1 MKLFSTLLVAA
12 IFATVLTTGCGHAGK
27 NKTGKEY
34 MPDMGVSVAYEANK
48 FVDYG
53 RNTWNEESVKP
64 RKELA
69 MHNLPV
75 AHAIPRGYAGGPSSM
90 KAVHGMDK
98 LNSIATPPN
107 GYVPFYYGNTPDE
120 RERAIAE
127 IHNNPF
133 PITDKALATGKNL
146 YDINC
151 AICHGKKADGNGT
164 LAEDGN
170 PFSDVTA
177 PANLMM
183 DRFIDQSNGF
193 YYYTIMKGRNLMG
206 AFYDKLSYE
215 ERWDVIHYIRS
226 MQAKKRGVKYTKDFY
241 LPKEDK

>member
-1 MKLFSTLLVAA
+1 MKLFSTILIAA
-12 IFATVLTTGCGHAGK
+12 IFMTVFMTSCGHAGK

-34 MPDMGVSVAYEANK
+34 MPDMGVAVAYEANK

-53 RNTWNEESVKP
+53 RNTWNEESAKP

-75 AHAIPRGYAGGPSSM
+75 AHAIPRGYAGGPGTM

-107 GYVPFYYGNTPDE
+107 GYVPFYYGDTPEE
-120 RERAIAE
+120 RDRAIAE
-127 IHNNPF
+127 IQANPF
-133 PITDKALATGKNL
+133 PITDKALATGKKLFN
-146 YDINC
+146 INC
-151 AICHGKKADGNGT
+151 AICHGKKADGNGY
-164 LAEDGN
+164 LARDDS
-170 PFSDVTA
+170 PYPAA
-177 PANLMM
+177 PANLMQ

-226 MQAKKRGVKYTKDFY
+226 MQAKKRGVKYTASF
-241 LPKEDK
+241 PSTEGE